1 MSQDNIARSSS
12 LMASGTM
19 LSRALGFVKAIVLA
33 TAIGVTSSVAA
44 DAFTLANLLP
54 SSVYML
60 LVGGALSSIFVP
72 QITRALTKKDQGAAY
87 INKLVTISTL
97 FLLGITTVAMIAAP
111 FLVYIYSISWSSD
124 ERALAI
130 AFAYW
135 CLPQIFF
142 YGLFNIYGEVLNA
155 KKIFG
160 PSSWAPVLNNIISI
174 VGLVIYIA
182 IFGSDPSGNQPV
194 EDWTPFQ
201 IGVLGA
207 SATLGVVTQA
217 LILLVA
223 WRKAGIKY
231 RPDFAWRGVGLGK
244 LGKIAQWSLATV
256 VVMQLGG
263 IVTNNVALTASGK
276 AASIAA
282 LQYAWLIFL
291 LPYAIFAFSIGTAYF
306 TRFAEHVHNNDLDKI
321 RTDVSSALRII
332 SLVMAISGAVIFIT
346 APFISTVVMDGAT
359 PTEIAELAL
368 VIAMY
373 ILCLVPYGMWFVIQ
387 RTYFAFEDT
396 RTPFFFTLLQVIL
409 FAGGSLLAL
418 VTTPVELLAAM
429 MALTFSV
436 TTYIQVAVALIFLS
450 RKLKGLDGRRV
461 FVSHLK
467 YAIAL
472 IPTLIAG
479 YGLWLF
485 TIDVINEENFLLA
498 ILESIVY
505 AIIMTAIYLGTLLLL
520 KSEEV
525 RELAS
530 LIKRKLG
537 RHS

>member
-97 FLLGITTVAMIAAP
+97 FLLGITTMAMIAAP

-472 IPTLIAG
+472 VPTLIAG

>member
-72 QITRALTKKDQGAAY
+72 QISRALTKKDQGAAY

-142 YGLFNIYGEVLNA
+142 YGLFNIFGEVLNA
-155 KKIFG
+155 KKVFG
-160 PSSWAPVLNNIISI
+160 PASWAPVLNNIISI

-263 IVTNNVALTASGK
+263 IVTNNVALSASGK

-436 TTYIQVAVALIFLS
+436 TTYIQVTVALFFLS
-450 RKLKGLDGRRV
+450 RKLNGLDGRRV

-467 YAIAL
+467 YAVAL
-472 IPTLIAG
+472 VPTLIAG

-498 ILESIVY
+498 ILESVVY
-505 AIIMTAIYLGTLLLL
+505 AIIMTSIYLGTLLLL

-537 RHS
+537 R

>member
-97 FLLGITTVAMIAAP
+97 FLLGITTVAMVAAP

-142 YGLFNIYGEVLNA
+142 YGLFNIFGEVLNA
-155 KKIFG
+155 KKVFG
-160 PSSWAPVLNNIISI
+160 PASWAPVLNNIISI
-174 VGLVIYIA
+174 IGLVIYIA
-182 IFGSDPSGNQPV
+182 IFGSDPSGDQPV

-223 WRKAGIKY
+223 WKKAGIRY
-231 RPDFAWRGVGLGK
+231 RPDFVWRGVGLGK

-306 TRFAEHVHNNDLDKI
+306 TRFAEHVHNKALDKI

-346 APFISTVVMDGAT
+346 APFISTVVMAGAT

-368 VIAMY
+368 VVAMY

-409 FAGGSLLAL
+409 FAAGSLLAL

-436 TTYIQVAVALIFLS
+436 TTYIQVAAALIFLS
-450 RKLKGLDGRRV
+450 RKLQGLDGRRV
-461 FVSHLK
+461 FISHLK

-472 IPTLIAG
+472 VPTLIVG

-498 ILESIVY
+498 VLESVVY

-530 LIKRKLG
+530 LLKRKLG
-537 RHS
+537 R